1 MNERKDSNKN
11 QQTKRSREQ
20 MLRARRR
27 RRKKRLLRLVV
38 LLLLLL
44 AAFLVL
50 IIGKFLRE
58 RMSLSALSRETM
70 FSWDITSVDI
80 VLDAGHGGKDQGANG
95 DDVIEKE
102 ITLEIAKKTEEC
114 LKEAGYKVKLTRDED
129 TFMELEERAEYA
141 NRKKAKVFVSIHC
154 NSSEDGEGNGIETF
168 YSEQKGEESEKLA
181 VLIQENLIAQTNA
194 RDREAKAADY
204 TVIARTK
211 MPAVLVETGFLS
223 DAEERALLEQEEYQ
237 NHLAKGIS
245 DGIIAYLE
253 QSVIE

>member
-58 RMSLSALSRETM
+58 RMSLPALSRETM

-194 RDREAKAADY
+194 RDREAKTADY